1 MSRGVL
7 RAAAELVAIAEQGCV
22 LAAEGRLDDLEAQQE
37 AWDRAVALLGP
48 LTALPEEAKPLVRRA
63 AELQGEQAAILV
75 AAQAEIGAEL
85 GRLRTTR
92 RGAQG
97 YANAGMPARGST
109 LSASA

>member
-7 RAAAELVAIAEQGCV
+7 EAAAELVAIAEQGCI
-22 LAAEGRLDDLEAQQE
+22 LAAEGRLDDLGAQQE
-37 AWDRAVALLGP
+37 SWDRAVARLGP
-48 LTALPEEAKPLVRRA
+48 LTALPDAARPLVHRA
-63 AELQGEQAAILV
+63 AALQGEQAAIV
-75 AAQAEIGAEL
+75 AAQAEVEAEL

-97 YANAGMPARGST
+97 YANAAMPARGST